1 MWVLP
6 PLSIDPAK
14 VIATNIADSPLPV
27 WASGS
32 YGLGAEV
39 QFEKWVY
46 QSLIPSNDKALTDAT
61 AWLKTAPVNDYRPFD
76 HSNALQAERVDSITF
91 TIQPGSRVDTVGFI
105 ALDATEVTV
114 TINVPGEVTPAYHM
128 TKKTLRSENRGS
140 WSKWLFGP
148 RVYQREIVFA
158 NLPRYKDAAN
168 ATIDITI
175 NKPNDTAKVGEILVG
190 RVWQIG
196 TTSYG
201 TEARINNY
209 SIDEVD
215 EHGTSRTLRRRAGRT
230 VNFVFTHLTGRIGY
244 TLDQFEQL
252 TATKMLFMAG
262 ADLDRFGTT
271 IFGTFQNLEPPI
283 EGPKVSKGEL
293 EVRSVIS

>member
-14 VIATNIADSPLPV
+14 IIATNIADSALPV
-27 WASGS
+27 WTPGS
-32 YGLGAEV
+32 YALGAEV

-46 QSLIPSNDKALTDAT
+46 QSLIASNDKALTDAT
-61 AWLKTAPVNDYRPFD
+61 AWLKTAPVNNYRPFD
-76 HSNALQAERVDSITF
+76 QSNAQQAERADVITY
-91 TIQPGSRVDTVGFI
+91 TIQPGRRVDMVALI
-105 ALDATEVTV
+105 AVDATEVTIA
-114 TINVPGEVTPAYHM
+114 INVPGDPSPAYQM
-128 TKKTLRSENRGS
+128 TKQTLRPENRGS
-140 WSKWLFGP
+140 WSKWLFGE

-158 NLPRYKDAAN
+158 DLPRYKLATT

-175 NKPNDTAKVGEILVG
+175 SKPNNTAKVGEILVG

-201 TEARINNY
+201 TEARIINY
-209 SIDEVD
+209 SVDEVD
-215 EHGTSRTLRRRAGRT
+215 EHGTSKTLRRRAGRT
-230 VNFVFTHLTGRIGY
+230 VNFVFSHLTGRIGY